1 MKNNNNKLANYI
13 DNVRRLQKENGRMIR
28 QIEVIEES
36 QTKEITD
43 LRHIYDR
50 EIEDLK
56 AGIRKM
62 QENYRDLQE
71 NSERVLTENQDL
83 KKMQE
88 KKTQVYTKNSFYIER
103 LLIDDVILILGIRE
117 KAAGYPFAEGGGPE
131 AEEPY

>member
-1 MKNNNNKLANYI
+1 
-13 DNVRRLQKENGRMIR
+13 MIR

-88 KKTQVYTKNSFYIER
+88 KKTQVCRYILSGIKR
-103 LLIDDVILILGIRE
+103 IVDGIHILGV
-117 KAAGYPFAEGGGPE
+117 
-131 AEEPY
+131 

>member
-1 MKNNNNKLANYI
+1 
-13 DNVRRLQKENGRMIR
+13 MIR

-83 KKMQE
+83 KKMHE
-88 KKTQVYTKNSFYIER
+88 KKTQVCRYILSRIER
-103 LLIDDVILILGIRE
+103 IIADILISGIRE
-117 KAAGYPFAEGGGPE
+117 KAACNPSAEGGG
-131 AEEPY
+131 AETQEPD

>member
-28 QIEVIEES
+28 QIEVIESS

-56 AGIRKM
+56 DGIRKM

-88 KKTQVYTKNSFYIER
+88 KKTQVRFQG
-103 LLIDDVILILGIRE
+103 VIFFQGQEEEYCFRNTIRSSV
-117 KAAGYPFAEGGGPE
+117 PSHC
-131 AEEPY
+131 

>member
-83 KKMQE
+83 KKIQE
-88 KKTQVYTKNSFYIER
+88 KKTQVYTKNTFYIER
-103 LLIDDVILILGIRE
+103 LLIADVILILGIRE
-117 KAAGYPFAEGGGPE
+117 KAAGDPFAEGGGSE

>member
-88 KKTQVYTKNSFYIER
+88 KKTQVCRYILSRIER
-103 LLIDDVILILGIRE
+103 IVDCILILGIRE
-117 KAAGYPFAEGGGPE
+117 KAACNPSAEGGG
-131 AEEPY
+131 AETQESD